1 MCTAGSDDWIFS
13 IGLVSGEI
21 DILPINGKGTGMIL
35 FGDINKG
42 LRECR
47 STPGSVLVDVRERT
61 EFASGHIAGAVNEP
75 LSTIRNT
82 ALPKNEP
89 IFLYCLRGSRSRK
102 AAGILKK
109 MPFGPHRESGPKP
122 SLRSGTPLRGWVC
135 TFCHH
140 WMW

>member
-1 MCTAGSDDWIFS
+1 
-13 IGLVSGEI
+13 
-21 DILPINGKGTGMIL
+21 MIL

-42 LRECR
+42 LKECR

-61 EFASGHIAGAVNEP
+61 EFASGHITGAVNEP

-109 MPFGPHRESGPKP
+109 MGYMKVKSIGGISSYKGELVRYKQI
-122 SLRSGTPLRGWVC
+122 
-135 TFCHH
+135 
-140 WMW
+140 